1 MHYKVGVKGQ
11 VVLAKEIRER
21 LGVQP
26 GWATVQE
33 VVDDH
38 VELYFVPP
46 EHRRSLLG
54 VLRPY
59 LQRSFP
65 TEEELDEAR
74 AEAWSAIHADRQ
86 AGAAVD
92 TDEHERL
99 P

>member
-1 MHYKVGVKGQ
+1 MLRKD
-11 VVLAKEIRER
+11 IRER

-26 GWATVQE
+26 GWGTVQE
-33 VVDDH
+33 LVEDH

-46 EHRRSLLG
+46 EHRQSLLG

-65 TEEELDEAR
+65 TEEELDQAKV
-74 AEAWSAIHADRQ
+74 EAWVATHADRQ
-86 AGAAVD
+86 AGVSAAGG
-92 TDEHERL
+92 ESK